1 MSKKISILN
10 LTSGNVGSV
19 KRMIEKVGGDP
30 ILIET
35 LSDLKKA
42 HKIVLP
48 GVGRFDKAMRI
59 IKEKGFK
66 KTLISKL
73 NDDNVISLGICL
85 GMQLLCNYSEEG
97 NVEGLGLINATVKKM
112 DSEKGKF
119 KIPHI
124 GWNTID
130 ILKKNK
136 IIEESSEEIRFYFV
150 HSYYVHP
157 NEKNLMIASTKYG
170 RSFCSVFRKKN
181 IYGVQFH
188 PEKSHKFGMTLIRNF
203 VNLK

>member
-42 HKIVLP
+42 RKIVLP
-48 GVGRFDKAMRI
+48 GVGRFDKAMKI

-73 NDDNVISLGICL
+73 KDDNVISLGICL

-97 NVEGLGLINATVKKM
+97 NVEGLGLINAIVKKM
-112 DSEKGKF
+112 DSEKGKY

-136 IIEESSEEIRFYFV
+136 IIQESSEEIRFYFV

-157 NEKNLMIASTKYG
+157 NEENLMIASTKYG
-170 RSFCSVFRKKN
+170 RSFCSAFRKKN

-188 PEKSHKFGMTLIRNF
+188 PEKSHKFGMKLIRNF

>member
-30 ILIET
+30 TLIET

-42 HKIVLP
+42 NKIVLP
-48 GVGRFDKAMRI
+48 GVGRFDNAMNI

-66 KTLISKL
+66 ETLISKL
-73 NDDNVISLGICL
+73 KDDNVISLGICL

-97 NVEGLGLINATVKKM
+97 NVEGLGLINATVKKI
-112 DSEKGKF
+112 DSEKGKY

-136 IIEESSEEIRFYFV
+136 IIEGSSEEIRFYFV
-150 HSYYVHP
+150 HSYCVHP

-170 RSFCSVFRKKN
+170 RSFCSAFRKKN

-188 PEKSHKFGMTLIRNF
+188 PEKSHKFGMNLIRNF